1 MNHQMGNVDDELERA
16 RRVYEALAD
25 NPAYSSL
32 YEPLRPA
39 NLFTTQERM
48 WILAELLRRSGVSTL
63 AGLDILDVGCGG
75 GGELRRLTTLGA
87 SPDRLAG
94 IDLMPYRV
102 EAARRILPMARI
114 ETGSAHEMPFP
125 DSSLDIVSQFVVFS
139 SVVDPQVRR
148 AIAAEMLRVLRPG
161 GLTLWWDI
169 RKVRPTPDIVPIP
182 MSEIRALFPGCSV
195 RARST
200 TLGWKAVRIVAP
212 RSRAAAHL
220 LQRLPFL
227 CSHLAAVITREPQA
241 G

>member
-75 GGELRRLTTLGA
+75 GAVARRL
-87 SPDRLAG
+87 
-94 IDLMPYRV
+94 
-102 EAARRILPMARI
+102 RRILPMARI

-125 DSSLDIVSQFVVFS
+125 DSSFDIVSQFVVFS

-148 AIAAEMLRVLRPG
+148 SIAAEMLRVLRPG
-161 GLTLWWDI
+161 GLILWWDI

>member
-125 DSSLDIVSQFVVFS
+125 DSSFDIVSQFVVFS

-161 GLTLWWDI
+161 GLILWWDI

>member
-1 MNHQMGNVDDELERA
+1 MGNFDDELERA
-16 RRVYEALAD
+16 RRVYAALED
-25 NPAYSSL
+25 NPAYSNL

-48 WILAELLRRSGVSTL
+48 WILADLLRRSGVSTL

-75 GGELRRLTTLGA
+75 GVELRRLTTLGA

-125 DSSLDIVSQFVVFS
+125 DSSFDIVSQFVVFS

-161 GLTLWWDI
+161 GLILWWDI
-169 RKVRPTPDIVPIP
+169 RKVRPTQDVVPIS
-182 MSEIRALFPGCSV
+182 MSEIRAIFPGCSIK
-195 RARST
+195 ARPA
-200 TLGWKAVRIVAP
+200 TLGWKAVRLIAP
-212 RSRAAAHL
+212 RSRTAAHL

-227 CSHLAAVITREPQA
+227 CSHWAAAIRLEPPA

>member
-1 MNHQMGNVDDELERA
+1 MGNIDDELERA
-16 RRVYEALAD
+16 RRVYAALEE
-25 NPAYSSL
+25 NPAYISL

-39 NLFTTQERM
+39 NLFTTQERI
-48 WILAELLRRSGVSTL
+48 WILADLLRRSGVSTL

-75 GGELRRLTTLGA
+75 GVELRRLTTIGA

-102 EAARRILPMARI
+102 EAARRILPLARI

-125 DSSLDIVSQFVVFS
+125 DASFDIVSQFVVFS

-161 GLTLWWDI
+161 GLILWWDI
-169 RKVRPTPDIVPIP
+169 RKVRPTRDIVPIS
-182 MSEIRALFPGCSV
+182 MSEIRAIFPGCSIK
-195 RARST
+195 ARPA
-200 TLGWKAVRIVAP
+200 TLGWKAVHLVAP
-212 RSRAAAHL
+212 RSRTAAL
-220 LQRLPFL
+220 VLQRLPFL
-227 CSHLAAVITREPQA
+227 CSHWAAAIKVEPRA

>member
-1 MNHQMGNVDDELERA
+1 MGNFDDELERA

-25 NPAYSSL
+25 NPAYSRL
-32 YEPLRPA
+32 YEPLAPA
-39 NLFTTQERM
+39 NLFTIQERM
-48 WILAELLRRSGVSTL
+48 WVLADLLRRSGIPTL
-63 AGLDILDVGCGG
+63 GGLDILDVGCGG
-75 GGELRRLTTLGA
+75 GGELRRLTTVGA
-87 SPDRLAG
+87 SQDRLTG

-102 EAARRILPMARI
+102 EDARRILPLARI

-125 DSSLDIVSQFVVFS
+125 DRSFDIVCQFVVFS

-161 GLTLWWDI
+161 GLILWWDI
-169 RKVRPTPDIVPIP
+169 RKVRPTADMVPIP
-182 MSEIRALFPGCSV
+182 MAEIRALFPGCSI
-195 RARST
+195 RARPT
-200 TLGWKAVRIVAP
+200 TLGWKAVRLVAP

>member
-1 MNHQMGNVDDELERA
+1 MGNIDDELERA
-16 RRVYEALAD
+16 RRVYAALEE
-25 NPAYSSL
+25 NPAYISL

-48 WILAELLRRSGVSTL
+48 WILADLLRRSGVSTL

-75 GGELRRLTTLGA
+75 GIELRRLTTIGA

-102 EAARRILPMARI
+102 EAARRILPLARI
-114 ETGSAHEMPFP
+114 EIGSAHEMPFL
-125 DSSLDIVSQFVVFS
+125 DASFDIVSQFVVFS

-161 GLTLWWDI
+161 GLILWWDI
-169 RKVRPTPDIVPIP
+169 RKVRPTPNIVPIS
-182 MSEIRALFPGCSV
+182 MSEIRAIFPGCSIK
-195 RARST
+195 ARPA
-200 TLGWKAVRIVAP
+200 TLGWKAVHLVAP
-212 RSRAAAHL
+212 RSRTAAL
-220 LQRLPFL
+220 VLQRLPFL
-227 CSHLAAVITREPQA
+227 CSHWAAAIKVEPRA

>member
-87 SPDRLAG
+87 SPDRIAG

-102 EAARRILPMARI
+102 EVARRILPMARI

-125 DSSLDIVSQFVVFS
+125 DSSFDIVSQFVVFS

-161 GLTLWWDI
+161 GLILWWDI

-182 MSEIRALFPGCSV
+182 MSEIRALFPGCSI

>member
-125 DSSLDIVSQFVVFS
+125 DSSFDIVSQLVVFS

-148 AIAAEMLRVLRPG
+148 SIAAEMLRVLRPG
-161 GLTLWWDI
+161 GLILWWDI

-227 CSHLAAVITREPQA
+227 CSHLAAVITQQPQA

>member
-1 MNHQMGNVDDELERA
+1 MGNIDDELERA
-16 RRVYEALAD
+16 RRVYAALEE
-25 NPAYSSL
+25 NPAYISL

-48 WILAELLRRSGVSTL
+48 WILADLLRRSGVSTL

-75 GGELRRLTTLGA
+75 GVELRRLTTIGA

-102 EAARRILPMARI
+102 EAARRILPLARI
-114 ETGSAHEMPFP
+114 EIGSAHEMPFL
-125 DSSLDIVSQFVVFS
+125 DASFDIVSQFVVFS

-161 GLTLWWDI
+161 GLILWWDI
-169 RKVRPTPDIVPIP
+169 RKVRPTRDIVPIS
-182 MSEIRALFPGCSV
+182 MSEIRSIFPGCSIK
-195 RARST
+195 ARPAA
-200 TLGWKAVRIVAP
+200 LGWKAVHLVAP
-212 RSRAAAHL
+212 RSRTAAL
-220 LQRLPFL
+220 VLQRLPFL
-227 CSHLAAVITREPQA
+227 CSHWAAAIKVEPRA

>member
-1 MNHQMGNVDDELERA
+1 MNHQMGNVDNELERA

-125 DSSLDIVSQFVVFS
+125 DGSFDIVSQFVVFS
-139 SVVDPQVRR
+139 SVVDPQVRHS
-148 AIAAEMLRVLRPG
+148 IAAEMLRVLRPG
-161 GLTLWWDI
+161 GLILWWDI
-169 RKVRPTPDIVPIP
+169 RKVRPTADVVPIP

-200 TLGWKAVRIVAP
+200 TLGWKTVRIVAP
-212 RSRAAAHL
+212 RSRSAAHL
-220 LQRLPFL
+220 LQRLPFM
-227 CSHLAAVITREPQA
+227 CSHLAAVITRESQA